1 MPFIG
6 KTAAAAGYKKLSCRC
21 NFAGTFVNLLAY
33 ADDLV
38 LLAPSW
44 RGMQILLNTVQ
55 DAASKI
61 KMSFNTEKNCLHG
74 F

>member
-1 MPFIG
+1 M
-6 KTAAAAGYKKLSCRC
+6 AVVQSC

-44 RGMQILLNTVQ
+44 RGTYGDLT
-55 DAASKI
+55 
-61 KMSFNTEKNCLHG
+61 
-74 F
+74 